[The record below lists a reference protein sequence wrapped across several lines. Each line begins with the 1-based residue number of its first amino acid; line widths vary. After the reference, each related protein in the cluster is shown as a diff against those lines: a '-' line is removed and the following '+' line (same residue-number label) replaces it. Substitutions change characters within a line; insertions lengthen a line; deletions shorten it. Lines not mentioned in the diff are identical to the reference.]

1 MTRLTD
7 AQLVILSRASLRD
20 DRAVEAGNV
29 KGEYPQNAIK
39 ELIKLGLLA
48 QVRAID
54 SIPIWRRDE
63 HNTPIALRIT
73 GEGLNAIGADD
84 EAITVLQPS
93 ERRVPTDKTKTAVH
107 NAPGLRKTISARP
120 RKPSRKKERHSRA
133 KKPGREFKKGSKQDK
148 VLSMLA
154 GPEGASIAGIMRAT
168 QWQEHSI
175 RGFLAGVVRK
185 KLGLDLRSEKIG
197 DRVRVYRIV
206 ERGKARPAT
215 RRSRR
220 RAA

>member
-7 AQLVILSRASLRD
+7 AQLVLLSRASLRD
-20 DRAVEAGNV
+20 DRAVEDGKV
-29 KGEYPQNAIK
+29 KGKYPQNAIK
-39 ELIKLGLLA
+39 ELIHLGLLA
-48 QVRAID
+48 EVRATG

-63 HNTPIALRIT
+63 HNAPIALRIT
-73 GEGLNAIGADD
+73 GEGLKAIGADE
-84 EAITVLQPS
+84 EAM
-93 ERRVPTDKTKTAVH
+93 TKTAVH
-107 NAPGLRKTISARP
+107 NAPGVRKTISTRP

-133 KKPGREFKKGSKQDK
+133 KKSGREFKKGSKQDK

>member
-20 DRAVEAGNV
+20 DRAVEAGNA

-39 ELIKLGLLA
+39 ELIHLGLLA
-48 QVRAID
+48 EVRATG

-63 HNTPIALRIT
+63 HNAATALRIT
-73 GEGLNAIGADD
+73 GEGLKAIGAEDQGR
-84 EAITVLQPS
+84 TVSQPS
-93 ERRVPTDKTKTAVH
+93 ERGAPTDKAKTAVH
-107 NAPGLRKTISARP
+107 KAPGLRKTISAGP

-133 KKPGREFKKGSKQDK
+133 KKSGREFKKGSKQDK

-175 RGFLAGVVRK
+175 RGFLAAVVRK

-197 DRVRVYRIV
+197 DRDRVYRIV
-206 ERGKARPAT
+206 DRGKARPAS
-215 RRSRR
+215 RQSRR